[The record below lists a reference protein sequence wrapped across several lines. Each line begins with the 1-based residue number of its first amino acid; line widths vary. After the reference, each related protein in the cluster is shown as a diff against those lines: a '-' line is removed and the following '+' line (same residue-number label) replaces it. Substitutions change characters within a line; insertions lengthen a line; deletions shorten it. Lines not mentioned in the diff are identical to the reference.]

1 MSPRVQDYHCN
12 NEENQSEKKIR
23 LCLILSDAK
32 FNKKWTLKMIKMKSK
47 LVIIT
52 GSAGGLGKAF
62 AERLLSL
69 GEVENLRFVKYFILL
84 L

>member
-1 MSPRVQDYHCN
+1 
-12 NEENQSEKKIR
+12 
-23 LCLILSDAK
+23 
-32 FNKKWTLKMIKMKSK
+32 MIKMKSK